1 MRVWVNDFASSTG
14 NFGDFSAGNNLFAD
28 INNAAVDICST
39 RENGLSTRNSAK
51 DGNYDVLNFLW
62 YKGAEILYVNSSG
75 KKILISSF
83 TSYFFR
89 PDLTCALSGFVNPT
103 QSACLKCASGYVMSE
118 NKCVAACA
126 SDHVLHTSTNSCQ
139 SKF

>member
-1 MRVWVNDFASSTG
+1 MVRVWINDFASSTG

-83 TSYFFR
+83 TSYFLSTR
-89 PDLTCALSGFVNPT
+89 PDMRVVWICEPYAIGLSEMCDRVFNVG
-103 QSACLKCASGYVMSE
+103 E
-118 NKCVAACA
+118 
-126 SDHVLHTSTNSCQ
+126 
-139 SKF
+139 